1 MKTIAADVA
10 LPDSVGLTDIAD
22 RTQILALLE
31 DFYHR
36 AFADALLGPVFV
48 EIARMDLD
56 AHLPI
61 IADFWET
68 VLFRTGSYRRNA
80 LRPHQRLHARADL
93 TPAHFERWLTLWVAT
108 VDERHC
114 GPKAELAKRQAT
126 RMAYAMCHS
135 ITGDDAVALRRRLA
149 G

>member
-1 MKTIAADVA
+1 MTAGVADVA
-10 LPDSVGLTDIAD
+10 ATTAAEHSDIAE
-22 RTQILALLE
+22 RAQLLALLD
-31 DFYHR
+31 DFYRR
-36 AFADALLGPVFV
+36 AFADPLLGPVFV

-80 LRPHQRLHARADL
+80 LRPHQRLHRRADL
-93 TPAHFERWLTLWVAT
+93 TPAHFERWLSLWVT
-108 VDERHC
+108 TIDERHC
-114 GPKAELAKRQAT
+114 GPKAELAKRQGT

-135 ITGDDAVALRRRLA
+135 ITGDDAHALRRRLA

>member
-1 MKTIAADVA
+1 MKAIAADAAPPVSSELADIAERAQLVA
-10 LPDSVGLTDIAD
+10 LLD
-22 RTQILALLE
+22 
-31 DFYHR
+31 DFYRR
-36 AFADALLGPVFV
+36 AFADPLLGPVFV

-56 AHLPI
+56 EHLPI

-80 LRPHQRLHARADL
+80 LRPHQRLHRSADL
-93 TPAHFERWLTLWVAT
+93 TPAHFERWLALWVT
-108 VDERHC
+108 TIDERHC